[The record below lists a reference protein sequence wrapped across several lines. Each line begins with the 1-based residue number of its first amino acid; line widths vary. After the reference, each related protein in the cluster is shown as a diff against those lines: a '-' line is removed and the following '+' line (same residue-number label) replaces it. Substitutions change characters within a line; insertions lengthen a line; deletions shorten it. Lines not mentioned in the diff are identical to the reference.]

1 MRRMKKKILVVD
13 DDRYLR
19 ELYIEVLQGAGYIVD
34 AVTDGAEALAKLQLG
49 GYALTL
55 LDMIMPKVDGLG
67 VLEASANFSPVPA
80 NGPIVILTNLS
91 HDPVIQEATK
101 RGAQGYLIKTDLTPK
116 EIIETVKKFLN
127 E

>member
-1 MRRMKKKILVVD
+1 MKKKILVVD
-13 DDRYLR
+13 DDLYLR
-19 ELYIEVLQGAGYIVD
+19 ELYIEILQEAGYDVY
-34 AVTDGAEALAKLQLG
+34 AVTDGAEALALLKQG

-55 LDMIMPKVDGLG
+55 LDMIMPRIDGLG
-67 VLEASANFSPVPA
+67 VLEASAKFSPPVP
-80 NGPIVILTNLS
+80 NGPIIVLTNLS

-116 EIIETVKKFLN
+116 EIIQTVKKFLN